1 MKYLL
6 DTNIIAYIINERPPE
21 VISKFL
27 SLSKDEIFISSI
39 VVAELWYGV
48 AKSHKK
54 EQNKIALEE
63 FLAPLTIVD
72 FDFTA
77 AKFYGLI
84 RADLEAKGL
93 IIGSNDILIASH
105 ALSLGL
111 ILVTNNTKEFE
122 RVNGLKLENWV
133 EYE

>member
-6 DTNIIAYIINERPPE
+6 DTNIIAYIINKRPPE

-27 SLSKDEIFISSI
+27 SLSKDEIFVSSI

-48 AKSHKK
+48 AKSRKK
-54 EQNKIALEE
+54 EQNKSALEE
-63 FLAPLTIVD
+63 FLAPLTVVD
-72 FDFTA
+72 FDFTG
-77 AKFYGLI
+77 AKYYALI
-84 RADLEAKGL
+84 RSDLEAKGL
-93 IIGSNDILIASH
+93 IIGSNDILIAAH

-111 ILVTNNTKEFE
+111 TLVTNNTKEFA

-133 EYE
+133 E

>member
-21 VISKFL
+21 VTPKFL
-27 SLSKDEIFISSI
+27 SLSKDEIFVSSI

-54 EQNKIALEE
+54 EQNKTALED
-63 FLAPLTIVD
+63 FLAPLNIVD

-77 AKFYGLI
+77 AKFYALI

-93 IIGSNDILIASH
+93 IIGSNDILIAAH
-105 ALSLGL
+105 ALSLGFT
-111 ILVTNNTKEFE
+111 LVTNNTKEFE
-122 RVNGLKLENWV
+122 RVIGLKLENWV
-133 EYE
+133 E

>member
-6 DTNIIAYIINERPPE
+6 DTNIIAYIINKRPPE

-54 EQNKIALEE
+54 EQNKTALED
-63 FLAPLTIVD
+63 FLAPLNIVD

-93 IIGSNDILIASH
+93 IIGSNDILIAAH

-111 ILVTNNTKEFE
+111 TLVTNNTKEFA

-133 EYE
+133 E

>member
-6 DTNIIAYIINERPPE
+6 DTNIIAYIINKRPPE

-27 SLSKDEIFISSI
+27 SLSKDEIFVSSI

-54 EQNKIALEE
+54 EQNKTALED
-63 FLAPLTIVD
+63 FLAPLNIVD

-93 IIGSNDILIASH
+93 IIGSNDILIAAH

-111 ILVTNNTKEFE
+111 TLVTNNTKEFA

-133 EYE
+133 E

>member
-6 DTNIIAYIINERPPE
+6 DTNIIAYIINKRPPE

-27 SLSKDEIFISSI
+27 SLSKDEIFVSSI

-54 EQNKIALEE
+54 EQNKTALEE
-63 FLAPLTIVD
+63 FLAPLTILY

-93 IIGSNDILIASH
+93 IIGSNDILIAAH

-111 ILVTNNTKEFE
+111 TLVTNNTKEFA

-133 EYE
+133 E

>member
-27 SLSKDEIFISSI
+27 SLSKDEIFVSSI

-48 AKSHKK
+48 VKSHKK
-54 EQNKIALEE
+54 EQNKTALEE

-93 IIGSNDILIASH
+93 IIGSNDILIAAH

-111 ILVTNNTKEFE
+111 TLVTNNTKEFG
-122 RVNGLKLENWV
+122 RVIGLKLENWV
-133 EYE
+133 E

>member
-21 VISKFL
+21 VISKFQ
-27 SLSKDEIFISSI
+27 SLSKDEIFVSSI

-54 EQNKIALEE
+54 EQNKSALEN

-72 FDFTA
+72 FDLIA
-77 AKFYGLI
+77 AKFYAVI
-84 RADLEAKGL
+84 RADLESKGA
-93 IIGSNDILIASH
+93 IIGSNDILIAAH

-111 ILVTNNTKEFE
+111 TLVTNNTKEFG
-122 RVNGLKLENWV
+122 RVNGLELENWV
-133 EYE
+133 E